1 MNWDTLAGIIR
12 STVRGPIRLILAY
25 IYIYIYAP
33 ARAWCFFY
41 LFFWKRKDVTRTIVN
56 FKFGTRQIFRRCKI
70 NGKEELGPNMS
81 RNGNNAM
88 LLSIFYFNYIFESLN

>member
-12 STVRGPIRLILAY
+12 STVRGPIRLILA
-25 IYIYIYAP
+25 YIYIYAP

-88 LLSIFYFNYIFESLN
+88 LLSFFYFNYIFESLN